1 MISYDHYNK
10 KNLNSPSRLWSTKD
24 CSTRCQ
30 DSSWRWSVALVMFS
44 QLAVWS
50 VGLPICEGMSDSLES
65 MIVLEC
71 NGKTNCIRL
80 SQGCMIRG
88 TRRPC
93 IRFPLRQIQT
103 AF

>member
-1 MISYDHYNK
+1 
-10 KNLNSPSRLWSTKD
+10 
-24 CSTRCQ
+24 
-30 DSSWRWSVALVMFS
+30 MFS

-103 AF
+103 AHFREIIVHAKVVHKK